1 MKRISKLIWVIVTIL
16 LIICIFLIAR
26 TVLHKFPTIKKYQQ
40 PNTVYVPNFNKYV
53 DNLSGGLQI
62 ATISNTDYNATDFAP
77 FVQFRDYVQ
86 STYPLV
92 FKNAEYTVVN
102 GHAMLIKWPGR
113 RSDLKPILFNAHYD
127 VVPPEQEELWKY
139 GPFSGTVADGRI
151 YGRGA
156 LDMKG
161 MLFSLLS
168 AADNL
173 MSSEFVPE
181 RDVYFAFGHDEEV
194 GAAQGSSKIAQY
206 LHDQGIK
213 LDAAFDE
220 GGMIALANMG
230 GNEYGFA
237 FVGIAEKGLTT
248 VKINVFAQGGH
259 SSMPPQNTA
268 LGDAA
273 VIMQRLQDNQ
283 MPARLLPV
291 TDDLLNTVGG
301 ILKFPVR
308 VLIANKS
315 LFSGIVLDQLSKI
328 PAANAMIR
336 TTTALTQASG
346 SDAYNVLPSVASIV
360 VNFRILPGDTI
371 DDVIAHV
378 QKLCDGYDVKL
389 DIMPGRNP
397 SRVSSIS
404 SAAYENVHHSIL
416 NVYPTATIIPYITL
430 GGTDSRNYEPIAD
443 NVYRFLPAA
452 VTSTERGLM
461 HNYDESISLENYN
474 RMILYFQDLIRSYD
488 Q

>member
-1 MKRISKLIWVIVTIL
+1 MKRISYLMWAALTIVVIACG
-16 LIICIFLIAR
+16 LIITKTL
-26 TVLHKFPTIKKYQQ
+26 LHKFPNVKKYNQ
-40 PNTVYVPNFNKYV
+40 PDIAYVSNFARYV
-53 DNLSGGLQI
+53 ENLSGGLQF
-62 ATISNTDYNATDFAP
+62 ATISNTDYAATDFTP
-77 FVQFRDYVQ
+77 FVQFRDYVKEV
-86 STYPLV
+86 YPLV
-92 FKNAEYTVVN
+92 FKNADYTLVN
-102 GHAMLIKWPGR
+102 DHAMLVKWPGR

-127 VVPPEQEELWKY
+127 VVPPEQQDLWHY

-168 AADNL
+168 AAENL
-173 MSSEFVPE
+173 MASEFVPD

-194 GAAQGSSKIAQY
+194 GAAQGSSMIAKY
-206 LHDQGIK
+206 LQDQGVT

-220 GGMIALANMG
+220 GGMIALAKMG

-237 FVGIAEKGLTT
+237 FIGIAEKGLTT
-248 VKINVFAQGGH
+248 LKISVFAQGGH
-259 SSMPPQNTA
+259 SSMPPQHTA

-308 VLIANKS
+308 MLIANKT
-315 LFSGIVLDQLSKI
+315 LFSGIILDQLSKI

-346 SDAYNVLPSVASIV
+346 SDAYNVLPSVATIV

-378 QKLCDGYDVKL
+378 QKLCDGYDVKI
-389 DIMPGRNP
+389 DVMPGRNP
-397 SRVSSIS
+397 SRVSSTT
-404 SAAYENVHHSIL
+404 SAAYNNVERSII

-430 GGTDSRNYEPIAD
+430 GGTDSRNYEPIAE

-461 HNYDESISLENYN
+461 HNYDESISLDNYN
-474 RMILYFQDLIRSYD
+474 RMILYFQDLIQSYD